1 MKNLGKIK
9 HTEILNEI
17 HEAINL
23 CEEFCLP
30 INGQT
35 IYKEIS
41 ETIIPCLFD
50 ARTYVEVGFPH
61 VPSVNL
67 SISEAM
73 FLASDLTDKDPRFST
88 LFSKLRILKEHTDS
102 LSINQGNQSID

>member
-1 MKNLGKIK
+1 MKNSEKTK
-9 HTEILNEI
+9 HKEILSEI
-17 HEAINL
+17 HEAISL
-23 CEEFCLP
+23 CEEYCLP
-30 INGQT
+30 MNGQT

-61 VPSVNL
+61 APSVNL

-73 FLASDLTDKDPRFST
+73 FLASDLTDKDPKFST
-88 LFSKLRILKEHTDS
+88 LFAKLRIIKEHTDS
-102 LSINQGNQSID
+102 LSINQGN